1 MSSCS
6 HWIIL
11 IFAEQ
16 YQDMKTTVIIQNL
29 KCAGCMGTIT
39 KNLSAIADVA
49 DLHIELGDSAVSYTY
64 ASEDTLSLVQNKLAH
79 LGYPVVGD
87 KNTVGSKAKSYVS
100 CAIGKMGA

>member
-1 MSSCS
+1 
-6 HWIIL
+6 
-11 IFAEQ
+11 
-16 YQDMKTTVIIQNL
+16 
-29 KCAGCMGTIT
+29 
-39 KNLSAIADVA
+39 
-49 DLHIELGDSAVSYTY
+49 LGDSAVSYTY